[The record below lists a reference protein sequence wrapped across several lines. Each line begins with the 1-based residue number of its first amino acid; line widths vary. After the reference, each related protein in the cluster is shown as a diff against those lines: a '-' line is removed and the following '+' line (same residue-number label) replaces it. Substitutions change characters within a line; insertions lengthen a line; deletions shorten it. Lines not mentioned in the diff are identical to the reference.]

1 MKTILIA
8 TDFSPASV
16 NAADY
21 ALELAKYFDTKL
33 ILLNA
38 YPVPAANYDTGLPAD
53 IITALHKSS
62 EDALSELKARL
73 SKNGGAGLTIECL
86 SVMGGTMDVIE
97 EECKQKKVDLAV
109 MGIVGEAG
117 KIKEHIIGS
126 TSLNAARHLEVP
138 LFIIPDGAKYK
149 RIHKLSFACDM
160 DHTEETTTIYTAKY
174 FAKIFDAELEVISIE
189 NPEEERSIE
198 KAASLDFVEEKLEHV
213 NHKTFLL
220 ADKDAAAGLGD
231 HYANYPADIIILNPK
246 KHNIF
251 QTLFG
256 TSVTKKLIF
265 HSKIPLLVIH

>member
-1 MKTILIA
+1 MKTILLA
-8 TDFSPASV
+8 TDFSAAAN

-21 ALELAKYFDTKL
+21 AIELAKYFDTKL

-38 YPVPAANYDTGLPAD
+38 YPVPAANYDTGLPTE
-53 IITALHKSS
+53 ILGALHKSS
-62 EDALSELKARL
+62 EDCLIGLKERL
-73 SKNGGAGLTIECL
+73 SKNGSVDLKIECL

-97 EECKQKKVDLAV
+97 EECRKMKVDLVV
-109 MGIVGEAG
+109 MGVVGEAG

-126 TSLNAARHLEVP
+126 TSLRAARHLEVP
-138 LFIIPDGAKYK
+138 LFIIPDGVKYK

-160 DHTEETTTIYTAKY
+160 DHTEESTTVYTAKY

-198 KAASLDFVEEKLEHV
+198 KAASLDFVEEKLESV

-220 ADKDAAAGLGD
+220 SDKDAALGLSD
-231 HYANYPADIIILNPK
+231 HYDKYPADAIILNPK

>member
-1 MKTILIA
+1 MKTILLA
-8 TDFSPASV
+8 TDFSPAAN

-38 YPVPAANYDTGLPAD
+38 YPLPAANYDTGLPTE
-53 IITALHKSS
+53 IITAIHKTS
-62 EDALSELKARL
+62 EDSLSELKARL
-73 SKNGGAGLTIECL
+73 EKIGGAGLTIECL

-97 EECKQKKVDLAV
+97 EECKKLKVNLAV
-109 MGIVGEAG
+109 MGIVGSAG
-117 KIKEHIIGS
+117 KIKEHVIGS
-126 TSLNAARHLEVP
+126 TSLRAARHLEVP
-138 LFIIPDGAKYK
+138 LFIIPDGVKYK

-160 DHTEETTTIYTAKY
+160 DHTEESSTIYSAKY

-198 KAASLDFVEEKLEHV
+198 KAASIEFVEEKLEHV

-220 ADKDAAAGLGD
+220 ADKDAALGLSD
-231 HYANYPADIIILNPK
+231 HYANYPTDVIILNPK

-265 HSKIPLLVIH
+265 HSKTPLLVIH